1 MAKNCLRCEKEFE
14 GNRKQ
19 MFCSDECSK
28 IFAES
33 PTPLPN
39 EMLEHCVTKTQMG
52 VSKKGLEI
60 KPSAEVNTKVR
71 DIMDKINKDF
81 GAGTVMRLGD
91 KPQVK
96 LDIIS
101 TGSLGLDLALGVG
114 GLPRGRMVEIYGW
127 ESSGKTTIALQTI
140 AEAQKLGLKCGF
152 IDAENSF
159 DPEYADAL
167 GVNID
172 DMFICQPTSGEEGL
186 EVADRMIESGQFGVM
201 VIDSVA
207 ALVPKAELEGQ
218 IGDSKMGLHA
228 RLMSQACRKMTG
240 SIHRT
245 NCLCIFINQ
254 IRHKIGVVYGS
265 PETRPGG
272 NALQFYASVILKV
285 KKEAQIKDGEI
296 SIGNKTK
303 VTVSKNKCAAP
314 FKFAEFDINFGKGV
328 YKIGEILDIAVSFNI
343 VQKAGSWYS
352 YNGQKLG
359 QGRDAVCELLED
371 NQGIAD
377 EIEEKIRQIANN

>member
-328 YKIGEILDIAVSFNI
+328 YKIGEILDIAVSLNI

-352 YNGQKLG
+352 YNSQKLG